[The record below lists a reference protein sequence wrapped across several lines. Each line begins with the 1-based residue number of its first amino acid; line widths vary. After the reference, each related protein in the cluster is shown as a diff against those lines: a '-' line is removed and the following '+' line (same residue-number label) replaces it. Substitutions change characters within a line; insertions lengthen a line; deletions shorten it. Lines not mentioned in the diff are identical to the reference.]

1 MQSVNKLV
9 ENYASPSDTGTGA
22 KTFDEIRTDDTEIE
36 KLFKNADQDRVE
48 VENLAN
54 SIQETKVAY
63 EELHAE
69 VKEGTNE
76 FTTLMEGCQQDTEG
90 LAKEFIALQE
100 SGPFTVAEQEEIKEI
115 DTLLKELTENAGQN
129 S

>member
-1 MQSVNKLV
+1 MAKLLGPERFEGIQNLLDELTTQANKLSILQEKMQSVNKLV

-36 KLFKNADQDRVE
+36 KLFKNAEQDRVE

-63 EELHAE
+63 EELL
-69 VKEGTNE
+69 
-76 FTTLMEGCQQDTEG
+76 FLSY
-90 LAKEFIALQE
+90 L
-100 SGPFTVAEQEEIKEI
+100 
-115 DTLLKELTENAGQN
+115 
-129 S
+129 